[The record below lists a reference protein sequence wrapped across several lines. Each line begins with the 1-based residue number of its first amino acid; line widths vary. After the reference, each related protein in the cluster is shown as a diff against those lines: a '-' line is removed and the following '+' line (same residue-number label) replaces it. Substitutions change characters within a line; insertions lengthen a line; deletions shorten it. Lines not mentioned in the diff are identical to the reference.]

1 MRSPH
6 AVGQRF
12 SRCREKKGTRTM
24 SRFSKETIAR
34 SIATSSMPREK
45 AVYFFSLMQLLA
57 NGAPV
62 TVEQLATAVHRS
74 PDEVT
79 EALHQFTEIVYD
91 EAGRVVGAGL
101 SLLPTP
107 HRFEVNGRELFTWC
121 ALDTLIFPALLGSTA
136 HVSSTC
142 PVTGAAIHL
151 TATPEGLEHLDPPDA
166 VVSIVVPAEGEASCN
181 VREAFCIY
189 SHFLRSRE
197 AAAPWLVE
205 HPEAILLSVEEA
217 FQLGREVAGLM
228 QTVEP

>member
-1 MRSPH
+1 MSPST
-6 AVGQRF
+6 GD
-12 SRCREKKGTRTM
+12 TL
-24 SRFSKETIAR
+24 AR
-34 SIATSSMPREK
+34 SIANNSLSRER
-45 AVYFFSLMQLLA
+45 AVFFLSLIQLLA
-57 NGAPV
+57 DGAPV

-79 EALHQFTEIVYD
+79 EALHQFPEIVFD

-121 ALDTLIFPALLGSTA
+121 ALDTLIFPALLGRTA
-136 HVSSTC
+136 NIASTC

-151 TATPEGLEHLDPPDA
+151 TVTPEHIERASPSDA
-166 VVSIVVPAEGEASCN
+166 VVSVVVPAAGEASCN
-181 VREAFCIY
+181 VRESFCIY

-197 AAAPWLVE
+197 AAAPWLLE
-205 HPEAILLSVEEA
+205 HPGAILLSVEDA

-228 QTVEP
+228 RAVEP